1 MDFGIRVFCF
11 VLLMVQFIDSL
22 KNVIC
27 EKTNKQTK
35 TKTNKKNPTQLELRK
50 PNVFF
55 KIVFLLCFSE
65 FHRCWEYFCFG
76 ARWPSDGFHRGHTY
90 GK

>member
-35 TKTNKKNPTQLELRK
+35 TKTSEQHFQKTYIVRQVWVFTQVSFVDLKGQEYLK
-50 PNVFF
+50 E
-55 KIVFLLCFSE
+55 KCFL
-65 FHRCWEYFCFG
+65 W
-76 ARWPSDGFHRGHTY
+76 
-90 GK
+90 